1 MPSSSL
7 PGSDEPGTGTAPGS
21 SPAASA
27 TAEYPHGTHPGLVPG
42 VAVDEQRV
50 RYRTDKITFGVA
62 GGLIV
67 AFILWGAFST
77 GSLTTVSSAAL
88 DFTVTYGGWI
98 FTLLAA
104 VVLLFLL
111 FVGFSRFGRIP
122 LGKDGETPTYSM
134 RSWIAMLFAAGMGV
148 GLIFFGAYEPII
160 YYMDPPPGRAEPE
173 TVQAMHSAMAQ
184 TIFHWGLQAWAI
196 YAMVGAAMGYA
207 AFRRGRPLLISAIF
221 GSSAP
226 QSVGG
231 RLIDAFAVIGILF
244 ATAASLGL
252 GTLQI
257 GRGIEVIAGV
267 GPLPNAVLIGIIA
280 VLTACFLISAVSGIA
295 KGIRILSNFNM
306 VLAAIV
312 AFFLFVVGP
321 TIFLLNFIPSV
332 VATYFGEMFQMLAM
346 SASWGEEAEAF
357 MSDWTLFYWAWW
369 VSWAPFVGAFVAQI
383 SRGRTLRQYV
393 TVVLLA
399 PTAICVLAFSIF
411 GGTAI
416 WLQRTGT
423 DIAGAASP
431 EDMLFQ
437 MLGALPLTQLS
448 SVAVIILL
456 AVFFITSADSASI
469 VMASMSQQGNPTP
482 TKPVVAFWAIA
493 LAAVAAVMLVV
504 GGADALQ
511 GLQDLVTVAALPFA
525 VILVAIMPAFYRLL
539 STDPMMLRVR
549 YARVAIDDAM
559 RAGMSEH
566 GDDFALAVKHE
577 PDGPAAGRGVDS
589 SSPAYTDWYRRTD
602 EYGQPADYDYVED
615 RWVDDETED
624 ADRADDA
631 DEAAADMV
639 PTESSRR
646 DQTQRV
652 SRGR

>member
-416 WLQRTGT
+416 WLQSTGT

-631 DEAAADMV
+631 DEAAEDMV